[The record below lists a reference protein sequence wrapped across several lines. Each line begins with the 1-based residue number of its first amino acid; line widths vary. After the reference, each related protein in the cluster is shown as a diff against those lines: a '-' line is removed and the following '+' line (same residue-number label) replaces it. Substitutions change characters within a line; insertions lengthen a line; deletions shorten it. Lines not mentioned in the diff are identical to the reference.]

1 MIKKFFLKFKIIFY
15 FANFILIILYIFPG
29 SILGWLLYDDVGTQP
44 QISPDFIVSSNHVY
58 AFSVLSILGYLS
70 YKSKKLKLVFIY
82 LFFISIFLELSHLII
97 PNRGFEYSDLFGN
110 IIGVLIIAH
119 SSNACGPPSLREETI
134 YKSNIL

>member
-15 FANFILIILYIFPG
+15 FANSILIILYIFPG
-29 SILGWLLYDDVGTQP
+29 SILGWLLYGDVGIQP

-70 YKSKKLKLVFIY
+70 YKSKKLDLVFIY

-110 IIGVLIIAH
+110 IIGVLIIY
-119 SSNACGPPSLREETI
+119 I
-134 YKSNIL
+134 YFQFYKIYSQRNDK

>member
-15 FANFILIILYIFPG
+15 YANSILIILYIFPG
-29 SILGWLLYDDVGTQP
+29 SILGWFLYGDVGIQP

-70 YKSKKLKLVFIY
+70 YKSKKLDLVFIY

-110 IIGVLIIAH
+110 IIGVLIIY
-119 SSNACGPPSLREETI
+119 I
-134 YKSNIL
+134 YFQFYKIYSQRNDK

>member
-70 YKSKKLKLVFIY
+70 YKSKKLDLVFIY

-110 IIGVLIIAH
+110 IIGVLIIY
-119 SSNACGPPSLREETI
+119 I
-134 YKSNIL
+134 YFQFYKIYSQRNDK

>member
-15 FANFILIILYIFPG
+15 FANFTLIILYIFPG
-29 SILGWLLYDDVGTQP
+29 SILGWLLYGDVGIQP

-70 YKSKKLKLVFIY
+70 YKSKKLDLVFIY

-110 IIGVLIIAH
+110 IIGVLIIY
-119 SSNACGPPSLREETI
+119 I
-134 YKSNIL
+134 YFQFYKIYSQRNDK

>member
-1 MIKKFFLKFKIIFY
+1 MIKKFFLNFKIIFY

-29 SILGWLLYDDVGTQP
+29 SILGWLLYGDVGTQP

-58 AFSVLSILGYLS
+58 AFSVLSVLGYLS
-70 YKSKKLKLVFIY
+70 YISKKLDLVFIY

-110 IIGVLIIAH
+110 IIGVLIIY
-119 SSNACGPPSLREETI
+119 I
-134 YKSNIL
+134 YFQFYKIYSQRNDK

>member
-29 SILGWLLYDDVGTQP
+29 SILGWLLYGDVGTQP

-97 PNRGFEYSDLFGN
+97 LNRVFEYSDLFGN
-110 IIGVLIIAH
+110 IIGVLIIY
-119 SSNACGPPSLREETI
+119 I
-134 YKSNIL
+134 YFQFYKIYSQRNDK